1 MSQDQNLPEAEI
13 PIDPNLRQSAGLKDG
28 KTKIIVSFII
38 LAILVGLALMLRSV
52 HNQGEENKRVNDS
65 LALAGD
71 TLTAAKIAMYQE
83 AIRADSLRKVAQQQ
97 LVAKKLAQENT
108 AMQRLA
114 KQAEAQAEGRLGWR
128 LKSFFG
134 IAGLPWWFVA
144 GILAITLLL
153 FIERPKKS
161 KLLPAWL
168 FIGFV
173 VAWMTM
179 AFLHWPPRP
188 LKLEIAQAQDSTKT
202 AKDDSLLAE
211 LTKYRQQDS
220 TWAAELKN
228 VYTVLKDLNSQM
240 AHVKT
245 AVNRP
250 PIANAS
256 GMVATTVSGQ
266 PAPLAIT
273 MANGSQLPAHPVTLT
288 GTPVAAN
295 AIDPPAGLKA
305 RDEYSAPAQ
314 PQQTSFQPQPTAAQS
329 GQANTAQ
336 PVFIDPPVWPAK

>member
-1 MSQDQNLPEAEI
+1 MDQDTNPAEAEI
-13 PIDPNLRQSAGLKDG
+13 PTIDLKQRQRAGLASK
-28 KTKIIVSFII
+28 KAKLIIGVVALIA
-38 LAILVGLALMLRSV
+38 LAVVTWIVMNTLNETA
-52 HNQGEENKRVNDS
+52 ENRRVNDS

-71 TLTAAKIAMYQE
+71 TLTAAKIAMYQK
-83 AIRADSLRKVAQQQ
+83 AIRADSIRQVARE
-97 LVAKKLAQENT
+97 KLLAEKLLADNEK
-108 AMQRLA
+108 MQRLA
-114 KQAEAQAEGRLGWR
+114 KQAEAQADGRLGWR
-128 LKSFFG
+128 LTSFFG
-134 IAGLPWWFVA
+134 VAGLPWWFVA

-153 FIERPKKS
+153 FIARPKKS

-188 LKLEIAQAQDSTKT
+188 LKLEMAQAQDSTKT

-211 LTKYRQQDS
+211 LTKYHQQDS
-220 TWAAELKN
+220 TRAAELRN

-256 GMVATTVSGQ
+256 GVVATTGSGQ
-266 PAPLAIT
+266 LTPPPIT
-273 MANGSQLPAHPVTLT
+273 MANGSQLPAHPVQLT
-288 GTPVAAN
+288 GTPIAPN
-295 AIDPPAGLKA
+295 AIDPPPGLKA
-305 RDEYSAPAQ
+305 RDEYQ
-314 PQQTSFQPQPTAAQS
+314 PPVQQQTSFQPQPAAAQS
-329 GQANTAQ
+329 GQANPAQ
-336 PVFIDPPVWPAK
+336 PAFIEPYQWPAK